1 MPTRW
6 PRCTPAW
13 ISGRTTDTRVTR
25 AAIVTRVV
33 KPLLYV
39 TAVLPC
45 AWIVFALATGRV
57 DGDQVKFIQHTTG
70 LTVLVSLFLTLSVTP
85 LRRLSSWNE
94 VVRTRRL
101 IGLTAF
107 WYALL
112 HFLTYVVFDQSLS
125 VADITE
131 DVTKHPWVLV
141 GFTSFLMLIPLA
153 VTSTNGWIRRLGGTR
168 WRRLHSLVYPVAAGG
183 VLHFLWLVK
192 KDVRTPLYFA
202 AVLAVL
208 LALRFRIYLSS
219 RRAPLPASGPRHD
232 AARPPLRPAGEDAA

>member
-1 MPTRW
+1 
-6 PRCTPAW
+6 
-13 ISGRTTDTRVTR
+13 VTR
-25 AAIVTRVV
+25 AAVVTRVV
-33 KPLLYV
+33 KPLLYL

-70 LTVLVSLFLTLSVTP
+70 LTVLVSLFVTLSVTP
-85 LRRLSSWNE
+85 LRRLTGWNE
-94 VVRTRRL
+94 VIRARRL

-125 VADITE
+125 LAEITGDVA
-131 DVTKHPWVLV
+131 KHPWVLV
-141 GFTSFLMLIPLA
+141 GFGSFLMLVPLA
-153 VTSTNGWIRRLGGTR
+153 VTSTNGWIRRLGGTW
-168 WRRLHSLVYPVAAGG
+168 WRQLHSLVYPVAVGG

-208 LALRFRIYLSS
+208 LTLRFWIYLTC
-219 RRAPLPASGPRHD
+219 RRTPARASGARQDP
-232 AARPPLRPAGEDAA
+232 ARPPLRPAGEDAA